1 MCTRECMYG
10 IPVLIG
16 YFLHAR
22 NLFYNC
28 SNLFGQIQIFLSGE
42 SKYLPVGWFRITFV
56 GQLTRSERFTPIRCR
71 HLSLSSYNLKQKI
84 YSSQDSK
91 SSVSIT
97 NFCSPLILF
106 FWLLEQVF
114 FTSQKSCSVKFV
126 IVNLR
131 YFLFQLPN
139 QSLGVWPVDYYRVE
153 HRSLIFWLI
162 KY

>member
-22 NLFYNC
+22 NFFYNR
-28 SNLFGQIQIFLSGE
+28 SNLFGQIQIFRSGE

-71 HLSLSSYNLKQKI
+71 HLSLSSYHQPHNLKQKI

-106 FWLLEQVF
+106 FLVVETSIFHFSKKLLREARYCEF
-114 FTSQKSCSVKFV
+114 KIFLIPTS
-126 IVNLR
+126 
-131 YFLFQLPN
+131 
-139 QSLGVWPVDYYRVE
+139 
-153 HRSLIFWLI
+153 
-162 KY
+162 